1 MERSTLRA
9 GLVLAVAFFCLV
21 ASGPALAAD
30 PAPAPAP
37 QPAADTA
44 ADDYEDEYADDEK
57 QVTVADPLEPF
68 NRAMYSVND
77 VLILYVLEPAA
88 KVQKAVV
95 PWEFRTIIR
104 NMFQNI
110 RFPVRFVNSLLQAK
124 WEKASD
130 EFASFFLN
138 TTVGF
143 LGMAD
148 IAASYPGLQQSPEDM
163 GQTFAV
169 WGWDESAFLTLP
181 FFGPSTVRDAVGKLP
196 DVVLDP
202 LFWIDRG
209 NPAAVGVRV
218 GETVNA
224 TTLPHRGLRGHQ
236 EGLDRPLHRHPQR
249 VRAEPEQADRRM
261 TVTNLGNRRAAPTA
275 GRRFPFKRMLHPL
288 RPAARRG

>member
-1 MERSTLRA
+1 VERSTLRA
-9 GLVLAVAFFCLV
+9 GLVLALAFFCIV
-21 ASGPALAAD
+21 ICPPAFAAD
-30 PAPAPAP
+30 PAPAP
-37 QPAADTA
+37 QPGAHAA
-44 ADDYEDEYADDEK
+44 ADDYEDEYADDDQK
-57 QVTVADPLEPF
+57 VTVTDPAESF
-68 NRAMYSVND
+68 NRAMFAVND

-181 FFGPSTVRDAVGKLP
+181 FFGPSTVRDACGKGP
-196 DVVLDP
+196 DLLLDP
-202 LFWIDRG
+202 LFWLIEG
-209 NPAAVGVRV
+209 IPVSVGMRA

-224 TTLPHRGLRGHQ
+224 TSFRIGDYEAIKKASIDPYIAIRNGFVQ
-236 EGLDRPLHRHPQR
+236 
-249 VRAEPEQADRRM
+249 
-261 TVTNLGNRRAAPTA
+261 NRNKLI
-275 GRRFPFKRMLHPL
+275 GE
-288 RPAARRG
+288 

>member
-1 MERSTLRA
+1 VERSTLRA
-9 GLVLAVAFFCLV
+9 GLVLSVAFFCLV
-21 ASGPALAAD
+21 ASGQALAAD

-110 RFPVRFVNSLLQAK
+110 RFPVRFVNSLLQAN

-181 FFGPSTVRDAVGKLP
+181 FFGPSTMRDAVGKLP

-202 LFWIDRG
+202 LFWIVEG
-209 NPAAVGVRV
+209 IPLAVGVRV

-224 TTLPHRGLRGHQ
+224 TTFRIGDYEAIKKASIDPYVAIRNGYVQNRNKLI
-236 EGLDRPLHRHPQR
+236 
-249 VRAEPEQADRRM
+249 AE
-261 TVTNLGNRRAAPTA
+261 
-275 GRRFPFKRMLHPL
+275 
-288 RPAARRG
+288 

>member
-1 MERSTLRA
+1 VERPTVRA
-9 GLVLAVAFFCLV
+9 GLVLALAFFCLV
-21 ASGPALAAD
+21 ICPPAL
-30 PAPAPAP
+30 
-37 QPAADTA
+37 AADTA

-110 RFPVRFVNSLLQAK
+110 RFPVRFVNSLLQAN

-143 LGMAD
+143 LGMAE

-169 WGWDESAFLTLP
+169 WGWQDSSFLTLP

-202 LFWIDRG
+202 LFWIVEG
-209 NPAAVGVRV
+209 IPLAVGVRV

-224 TTLPHRGLRGHQ
+224 TTFRIGDYEAIKKASIDPYIAIRNGFVQ
-236 EGLDRPLHRHPQR
+236 
-249 VRAEPEQADRRM
+249 
-261 TVTNLGNRRAAPTA
+261 NRNKLI
-275 GRRFPFKRMLHPL
+275 GE
-288 RPAARRG
+288 

>member
-1 MERSTLRA
+1 VERSTLRA

-44 ADDYEDEYADDEK
+44 ADDYEDEYADDEN
-57 QVTVADPLEPF
+57 QVTVADPVEPF

-110 RFPVRFVNSLLQAK
+110 RFPLRFVNSLLQAK

-202 LFWIDRG
+202 LFWIVEG
-209 NPAAVGVRV
+209 IPLAVGVRV

-224 TTLPHRGLRGHQ
+224 TTFRIGDYEAIKKASIDPYIAIRNGFVQ
-236 EGLDRPLHRHPQR
+236 
-249 VRAEPEQADRRM
+249 
-261 TVTNLGNRRAAPTA
+261 NRNKLI
-275 GRRFPFKRMLHPL
+275 GE
-288 RPAARRG
+288 

>member
-9 GLVLAVAFFCLV
+9 GLVLSVAFFCLV

-44 ADDYEDEYADDEK
+44 ADDYEDEYADDEN
-57 QVTVADPLEPF
+57 QVTVADPVEPF

-110 RFPVRFVNSLLQAK
+110 RFPARFVNALLQAR

-181 FFGPSTVRDAVGKLP
+181 FFGPSTMRDAVGKLP

-202 LFWIDRG
+202 LFWIVEG
-209 NPAAVGVRV
+209 IPLAVGVRV

-224 TTLPHRGLRGHQ
+224 TTFRIGDYEAIKKASIDPYIAIRNGFVQ
-236 EGLDRPLHRHPQR
+236 
-249 VRAEPEQADRRM
+249 
-261 TVTNLGNRRAAPTA
+261 NRNKLI
-275 GRRFPFKRMLHPL
+275 GE
-288 RPAARRG
+288 

>member
-1 MERSTLRA
+1 VERSTLRA
-9 GLVLAVAFFCLV
+9 GLVLSVAFFCLV

-57 QVTVADPLEPF
+57 QVTVADPVEPF

-110 RFPVRFVNSLLQAK
+110 RFPVRFVNSLLQAR

-202 LFWIDRG
+202 LFWIVEG
-209 NPAAVGVRV
+209 IPLAVGVRV

-224 TTLPHRGLRGHQ
+224 TTFRIGDYEAIKKASIDPYIAIRNGFVQ
-236 EGLDRPLHRHPQR
+236 
-249 VRAEPEQADRRM
+249 
-261 TVTNLGNRRAAPTA
+261 NRNKLI
-275 GRRFPFKRMLHPL
+275 GE
-288 RPAARRG
+288 

>member
-9 GLVLAVAFFCLV
+9 GLVLSVAFFCLV

-44 ADDYEDEYADDEK
+44 ADDYEDEYADDEN
-57 QVTVADPLEPF
+57 QVTVADPVEPF

-110 RFPVRFVNSLLQAK
+110 RFPLRFVNSLLQAK

-169 WGWDESAFLTLP
+169 WGWDDSGFLTLP

-202 LFWIDRG
+202 LFWIVEG
-209 NPAAVGVRV
+209 IPLAVGVRV

-224 TTLPHRGLRGHQ
+224 TTFRIGDYEAIKKASIDPYIAIRNGFVQ
-236 EGLDRPLHRHPQR
+236 
-249 VRAEPEQADRRM
+249 
-261 TVTNLGNRRAAPTA
+261 NRNKLI
-275 GRRFPFKRMLHPL
+275 GE
-288 RPAARRG
+288 

>member
-9 GLVLAVAFFCLV
+9 GLVLALAFFCLV
-21 ASGPALAAD
+21 VSGPALAAD

-37 QPAADTA
+37 QPAADKA

-57 QVTVADPLEPF
+57 QVTVADPVEPF
-68 NRAMYSVND
+68 NRAIFSVND

-88 KVQKAVV
+88 KAEKAVV
-95 PWEFRTIIR
+95 PWEFRTIVR

-110 RFPVRFVNSLLQAK
+110 RFPARFVNALLQAK

-130 EFASFFLN
+130 EFACFFLN

-148 IAASYPGLQQSPEDM
+148 VAANYPGIQKSPEDM

-169 WGWDESAFLTLP
+169 WGWQDSDYLTLP

-202 LFWIDRG
+202 LFWIIEG
-209 NPAAVGVRV
+209 IPLAVGVRV

-224 TTLPHRGLRGHQ
+224 TTFRIGDYEAIKKASIDPYVAIRNGYVQ
-236 EGLDRPLHRHPQR
+236 
-249 VRAEPEQADRRM
+249 
-261 TVTNLGNRRAAPTA
+261 NRNKLI
-275 GRRFPFKRMLHPL
+275 GE
-288 RPAARRG
+288 

>member
-44 ADDYEDEYADDEK
+44 ADDYEDEYADDEN
-57 QVTVADPLEPF
+57 QVTVADPVEPF

-196 DVVLDP
+196 DVLLDP
-202 LFWIDRG
+202 LFWIVEG
-209 NPAAVGVRV
+209 IPLAVGMRV

-224 TTLPHRGLRGHQ
+224 TTFRIGDYEAIKKASIDPYIAIRNGFVQ
-236 EGLDRPLHRHPQR
+236 
-249 VRAEPEQADRRM
+249 
-261 TVTNLGNRRAAPTA
+261 NRNKLI
-275 GRRFPFKRMLHPL
+275 GE
-288 RPAARRG
+288 

>member
-57 QVTVADPLEPF
+57 QVTVADPVEPF

-110 RFPVRFVNSLLQAK
+110 RFPLRFVNSLLQAN

-169 WGWDESAFLTLP
+169 WGWEESAFLTLP

-202 LFWIDRG
+202 LFWIVEG
-209 NPAAVGVRV
+209 IPLAVGVRV

-224 TTLPHRGLRGHQ
+224 TTFRIGDYEAIKKASIDPYIAIRNGFVQ
-236 EGLDRPLHRHPQR
+236 
-249 VRAEPEQADRRM
+249 
-261 TVTNLGNRRAAPTA
+261 NRNKLI
-275 GRRFPFKRMLHPL
+275 GE
-288 RPAARRG
+288 